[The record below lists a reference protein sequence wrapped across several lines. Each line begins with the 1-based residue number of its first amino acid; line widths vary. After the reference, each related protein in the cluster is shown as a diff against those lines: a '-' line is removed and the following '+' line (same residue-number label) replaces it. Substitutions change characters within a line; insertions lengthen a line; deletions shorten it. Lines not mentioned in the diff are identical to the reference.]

1 MANPKI
7 TYFKVYDTTNGWQ
20 IYYPRTTVAAIGVD
34 SERKFLSA
42 QVRVNGNTAGT
53 TGAKVTVDSA
63 GDGANIEIDGNH
75 ITWYSGTRP
84 STNYL
89 GSAGSIQ
96 ASLQALDT
104 ACKNAYDHVPTGCV
118 TYGDGGAFGTLFP
131 DLLAIEGLS
140 GTSGLLKK
148 TAANQWTLD
157 QTVYVP
163 DTRTVN
169 GKRLNANISLG
180 AGDIGY
186 SNNMLPLATTVD
198 LALTAIYNI
207 AQGKQSS
214 YAISDAATGTGVI
227 NTQLNS
233 QSDVS
238 INATFTVGSTGVT
251 SDKKLKLS
259 NNTIIDVATLKVG
272 DNVYITETNVPDRW
286 VSAITYPTGGGVGS
300 ITFSILETQKV
311 DLSTYWNANYHPTT
325 LANYGITDAKIT
337 KSGDSAV
344 ITLGNQ
350 TLDAYISNGTIYLNG
365 KTIKPLTTHQSLA
378 SLVPYTGATKN
389 VNLGTHSMSLAG
401 LSATG
406 TVSANIVS
414 ATTSVEIGDAEIAYD
429 SNDNLNVNVLAGNFQ
444 ISAVNMT
451 LNSKNVATIT
461 AGTTQPSSPRVGDIW
476 LDTTVPSA

>member
-7 TYFKVYDTTNGWQ
+7 TYFKVYDATNGWQ

-34 SERKFLSA
+34 SERKFLTAS
-42 QVRVNGNTAGT
+42 VRVNGNTAGT
-53 TGAKVTVDSA
+53 TGAKVTVDST

-84 STNYL
+84 TTNYL

-96 ASLQALDT
+96 AALQALDT
-104 ACKNAYDHVPTGCV
+104 ACKSAYDHVPTGCV
-118 TYGDGGAFGTLFP
+118 TYGNGGAFGTLFP
-131 DLLAIEGLS
+131 DLLAIEELS

-148 TAANQWTLD
+148 TAANTWSLD
-157 QTVYVP
+157 TTAYVP

-180 AGDIGY
+180 AGDISY

-198 LALTAIYNI
+198 LALTALYNI
-207 AQGKQSS
+207 AQGKQNS
-214 YAISDAATGTGVI
+214 YAISDAATGTDVI
-227 NTQLNS
+227 NTQLAT

-238 INATFTVGSTGVT
+238 VSVTFTVGSTGVT
-251 SDKKLKLS
+251 SNKKLKLS

-272 DNVYITETNVPDRW
+272 DNIYITETTVPDRW

-311 DLSTYWNANYHPTT
+311 DLTWSNITGKPTT
-325 LANYGITDAKIT
+325 IGGYGITDAKIT

-344 ITLGNQ
+344 ITLGSQ

-365 KTIKPLTTHQSLA
+365 KTITPLTSHQSLS
-378 SLVPYTGATKN
+378 SLVPYTGATQN

-476 LDTTVPSA
+476 LDTTA

>member
-7 TYFKVYDTTNGWQ
+7 TYFKVYDATNGWQ

-53 TGAKVTVDSA
+53 SGAKVTVDST

-84 STNYL
+84 TTNYL

-96 ASLQALDT
+96 AALQALDT
-104 ACKNAYDHVPTGCV
+104 AAKNAYDHVPTGCV
-118 TYGDGGAFGTLFP
+118 TYGNGGAFGTLFP

-148 TAANQWTLD
+148 TAANTWSLD
-157 QTVYVP
+157 TTAYVP
-163 DTRTVN
+163 TSRKICTHALTQDIN
-169 GKRLNANISLG
+169 LG
-180 AGDIGY
+180 AGDISY
-186 SNNMLPLATTVD
+186 SNNLLPLATTVD

-207 AQGKQSS
+207 AEGKQNS
-214 YAISDAATGTGVI
+214 YAISDTATGTDVI
-227 NTQLNS
+227 NTQLAT

-238 INATFTVGSTGVT
+238 VSVTFTVGSTGVT
-251 SDKKLKLS
+251 SNKKLKLS

-272 DNVYITETNVPDRW
+272 DNIFITQTDVPDRW

-300 ITFSILETQKV
+300 ITFSILETQKI

-344 ITLGNQ
+344 ITLGSQ

-365 KTIKPLTTHQSLA
+365 KTITPLTSHQPLT
-378 SLVPYTGATKN
+378 SLVPYTGATQN

-401 LSATG
+401 LTATG
-406 TVSANIVS
+406 TVSANLVS
-414 ATTSVEIGDAEIAYD
+414 ATTSIEIGSAEIAYD
-429 SNDNLNVNVLAGNFQ
+429 SSDNLNVSVLAGAFN
-444 ISAVNMT
+444 ISATNMT
-451 LNSKNVATIT
+451 FNNKNVATIS

-476 LDTTVPSA
+476 LDTTIPS